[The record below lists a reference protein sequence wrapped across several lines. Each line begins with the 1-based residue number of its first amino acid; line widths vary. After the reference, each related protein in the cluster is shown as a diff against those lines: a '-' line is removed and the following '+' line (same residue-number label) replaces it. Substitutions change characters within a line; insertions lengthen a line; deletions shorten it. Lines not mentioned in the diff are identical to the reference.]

1 MIRKIIKFLIV
12 LFLMAFIFSLSADT
26 GSQST
31 KKSDSIIVKTCE
43 VLLGRKLTIVE
54 KDKYI
59 NKYVKIVRKSAHLF
73 LYFLLGLSI
82 ISFIKEFTIISY
94 RSIILTI
101 LIVFV
106 YAISDEVHQMFV
118 NGRSG
123 EILDVVIDTIGGV
136 VASFSYWSLNN
147 WRRRFDE

>member
-1 MIRKIIKFLIV
+1 MIRKVVKFIIIV
-12 LFLMAFIFSLSADT
+12 LLMAFIFSLSADT

-31 KKSDSIIVKTCE
+31 KKSDSIIVKSCE
-43 VLLGRKLTIVE
+43 VILERKLSEYE
-54 KDKYI
+54 KEKYI
-59 NKYVKIVRKSAHLF
+59 KKFVKIVRKSAHLF
-73 LYFLLGLSI
+73 LYFLLGLAI

-94 RSIILTI
+94 RSIALTI

-123 EILDVVIDTIGGV
+123 EILDVVIDTIGGIA
-136 VASFSYWSLNN
+136 ASFSYWTLNN

>member
-1 MIRKIIKFLIV
+1 MIRKVVKFIIIV
-12 LFLMAFIFSLSADT
+12 LLMAFIFSLSADT

-31 KKSDSIIVKTCE
+31 KKSDSIIVKSCE
-43 VLLGRKLTIVE
+43 VILGRKLSEYE
-54 KDKYI
+54 KEKYI
-59 NKYVKIVRKSAHLF
+59 NKFVKIVRKSAHLF
-73 LYFLLGLSI
+73 LYFLLGLAI

-94 RSIILTI
+94 RSIALTI

-136 VASFSYWSLNN
+136 VASFSYWTLNN

>member
-1 MIRKIIKFLIV
+1 MIRKVVKFIIIV
-12 LFLMAFIFSLSADT
+12 LLMAFIFSLSADT

-31 KKSDSIIVKTCE
+31 KKSDSIIVKSCE
-43 VLLGRKLTIVE
+43 VILGRKLSEYE
-54 KDKYI
+54 KEKYI
-59 NKYVKIVRKSAHLF
+59 NKFVKIVRKSAHLF
-73 LYFLLGLSI
+73 LYFLLGLAI

-94 RSIILTI
+94 RSIVLTI

-123 EILDVVIDTIGGV
+123 EMLDVVIDTIGGIA
-136 VASFSYWSLNN
+136 ASFSYWLLNN